1 MTKTIKPIKTEA
13 DYDAALAEIE
23 TLMEAEADTPEG
35 DRLAVL
41 AALVAAYEEQAWP
54 IDAPDPIAA
63 IRYKMETDGLKQSD
77 LAAVLGSR
85 SRASEVL
92 QRRRPLTLGMIRDLH
107 AKWGIPA
114 ESLLKPYRLSKSVGA

>member
-1 MTKTIKPIKTEA
+1 MTTAIKPIKTEA
-13 DYDAALAEIE
+13 DYDAALAEIA
-23 TLMEAEADTPEG
+23 TLMDAKADTPHG

-41 AALVAAYEEQAWP
+41 AALVSAYEDRVWP
-54 IDAPDPIAA
+54 IDPPDPIAA
-63 IRYKMETDGLKQSD
+63 IRYKMEMGGLNQSD
-77 LAAVLGSR
+77 LAALLGSR

-114 ESLLKPYRLSKSVGA
+114 ESLLKPYRLTKSVGA

>member
-54 IDAPDPIAA
+54 IDAPDPITA

-107 AKWGIPA
+107 TKWGIPA